1 MADRD
6 PLDAA
11 TLLEMS
17 DARMHWAL
25 NLDNTHPLIDAID
38 SLRLALIATERDLV
52 AALDDRAALATG
64 TRVTVLDDEDDEPF
78 EEGHCGGY
86 FCEVHN
92 LHISCS
98 HPDYD
103 LLVEEHEALHSAEF
117 EQAIEAAEEQDA
129 LAADQVMAATEIRE
143 YLSKISSYVVQDC
156 GTSLSWV
163 DVDHLIHMVLGGIRA
178 GAAPAM
184 LAAWQESDA
193 GSDQ

>member
-25 NLDNTHPLIDAID
+25 DPVNTHPLIDAID
-38 SLRLALIATERDLV
+38 SLRLALISAERDLV
-52 AALDDRAALATG
+52 AALDERAALATG

-86 FCEVHN
+86 FCRAHN

-103 LLVEEHEALHSAEF
+103 LLVDEHEALHAAEF

-129 LAADQVMAATEIRE
+129 TAADQVMAATELRQ
-143 YLSKISSYVVQDC
+143 YLDTVENALHDPDFAAEHAARRLARVVRA
-156 GTSLSWV
+156 
-163 DVDHLIHMVLGGIRA
+163 GIAA
-178 GAAPAM
+178 GAAPA
-184 LAAWQESDA
+184 LLHALLVEDES
-193 GSDQ
+193 

>member
-1 MADRD
+1 MADLDYDSSLTLSATTMRRAMESED
-6 PLDAA
+6 PTFAIV
-11 TLLEMS
+11 S
-17 DARMHWAL
+17 
-25 NLDNTHPLIDAID
+25 AID
-38 SLRLALIATERDLV
+38 SLRIALLATERDLV
-52 AALDDRAALATG
+52 AALDERAALATG

-103 LLVEEHEALHSAEF
+103 LLVDEHEALHSAEF

-129 LAADQVMAATEIRE
+129 TAADQVVAVAGDLGQVLADLRR
-143 YLSKISSYVVQDC
+143 VVQDC

-163 DVDHLIHMVLGGIRA
+163 DVDHLIHMVMGGIRA